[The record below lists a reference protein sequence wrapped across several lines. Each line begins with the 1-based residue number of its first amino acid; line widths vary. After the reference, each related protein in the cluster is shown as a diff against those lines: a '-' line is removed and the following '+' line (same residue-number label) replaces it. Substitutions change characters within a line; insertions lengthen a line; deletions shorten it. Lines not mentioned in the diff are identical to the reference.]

1 MQRFITRCIQH
12 LALFF
17 ALSFLIF
24 STGFA
29 ADALPKNIQLTYQV
43 TKNGQP
49 FATVRE
55 SFTVIGNSYK
65 IESATKGIGVYAL
78 FGVRQL
84 ESEGEVT
91 PAGLKPLKF
100 ELHQGNDEKRA
111 LLTTFD
117 WQNNQLKMLVK
128 GKEKTA
134 QLVAGTQDL
143 ASFAYQF
150 MFNPTML
157 KDAIAIDLTT
167 GKKLNHYQYAVAQE
181 SLDVMEKAI
190 QTYHL
195 TPAKNDGLTGETKEL
210 WLSTAHYYLPVK
222 ILIVDEYG
230 QKLEQTLTE
239 IHAN

>member
-1 MQRFITRCIQH
+1 MQRFISVITK
-12 LALFF
+12 LLFLFF
-17 ALSFLIF
+17 TLSFLNF
-24 STGFA
+24 SVSFA
-29 ADALPKNIQLTYQV
+29 AETYPKNLQLTYAV

-49 FATVRE
+49 FATVHE
-55 SFTVIGNSYK
+55 SFTVSGNSYT

-84 ESEGEVT
+84 KSEGEVT

-134 QLVAGTQDL
+134 QLIAGTQDL

-150 MFNPTML
+150 MFNPAML
-157 KDAIAIDLTT
+157 KEAIVIDLTT
-167 GKKLNHYQYAVAQE
+167 GKKLNHYQYEVAQE
-181 SLDVMEKAI
+181 PLDVMEKSI

-195 TPAKNDGLTGETKEL
+195 TPAKNDQLSSETKEL
-210 WLSTAHYYLPVK
+210 WLSPAHYYVPVK